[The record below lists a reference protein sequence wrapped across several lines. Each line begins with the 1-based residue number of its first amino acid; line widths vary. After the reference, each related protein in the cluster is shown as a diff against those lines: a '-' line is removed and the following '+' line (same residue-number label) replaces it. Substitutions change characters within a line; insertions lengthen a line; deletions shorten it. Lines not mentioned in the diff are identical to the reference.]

1 MTAIHPAPGLD
12 PQPIFRDKTAS
23 ACSGKGIGRDQAF
36 APRLTRIKAV
46 IPISALTVTAFV
58 SSFMPGAI
66 LSCRCA
72 PSCASAMRK
81 Q

>member
-1 MTAIHPAPGLD
+1 MTAIHPAAGLD
-12 PQPIFRDKTAS
+12 PQPIFRDKTVS
-23 ACSGKGIGRDQAF
+23 ACSGKGIGCDQAF

-58 SSFMPGAI
+58 SSFLPAAM
-66 LSCRCA
+66 LSCRHAA
-72 PSCASAMRK
+72 PCASAMRK